1 MREKMTAMQDQIEE
15 FVATL
20 NHEFAQQARVSPP
33 ESRRSLIPV
42 AQLRAPAVIELAGN
56 KKKRPKAN

>member
-1 MREKMTAMQDQIEE
+1 MQDQIEE
-15 FVATL
+15 FVATM
-20 NHEFAQQARVSPP
+20 NQAFAHQARQSPA

-42 AQLRAPAVIELAGN
+42 VQMRAPAIVEIA